1 MVATLLPQGV
11 INTSYNVPACTPAAS
26 CIPTV
31 GHTNVTLEAGYIN
44 IAGNFGN
51 ANSAVLPTLADGTLT
66 LNGRQGIDVVGT
78 PVFRNAGTVNLVSA
92 GDVRLIGTLSN
103 STSIG
108 ATSDGYGGIPWV
120 GGFLVADNLNITA
133 REIYPATGTAYLL
146 MSLGLAPAGASGTHN
161 TITFGSSG
169 ATPVAPLSAGG
180 AIVVDAKTI
189 VQGGALYAPLGTIQ
203 LGFGSGQS
211 LPGVFTVFG
220 SGSDPYD
227 PLEQGGGT
235 LGLFGPKITTV
246 ATGSLTLLPGSL
258 TSVSAVGLT
267 IPYGSTTDGTNW
279 AFNNTL
285 LKGPPAKLIV
295 LGGSS
300 VKTLAGATIDG
311 RGGGEVYA
319 TEFVPGTGGSRN
331 VLTTTTQ
338 TVYAL
343 VPGYASS
350 LAPSDPTF
358 TTKVAAGQTVTIP
371 GGNGIPGGTY
381 TLLPAEY
388 ATLPGAYRVVV
399 GSASTNPA
407 AKPITTMDGSVYM
420 TGVLGNSING
430 SRSSQTVLLQIQSN
444 SVWTRYSE
452 IDIAKGASY
461 FAALAASN
469 GAAAPRLAQDA
480 ARMVVAAGTALVL
493 DATNQFAPAPGGLG
507 GQLDITGTNL
517 VVAASDQLGNF
528 GTVTNGAFTANSAYA
543 GYLFLDPDMLSQIGI
558 ESILLGGYRS
568 NTTEGTRITPRA
580 LNLEIATDDAHRLMA
595 PELLFTSLAPTTA
608 SAKVRGLVVDAGS
621 VITAKGTVSG
631 NSSTALVFGADP
643 VATYNTSGTITGWSA
658 GISGDGSLLRVSNG
672 GLVSVVRHFVP
683 GVYQVP
689 ATTPAPNGPVS
700 TVALG
705 NLTIGPGVVLAAIR

>member
-1 MVATLLPQGV
+1 
-11 INTSYNVPACTPAAS
+11 
-26 CIPTV
+26 
-31 GHTNVTLEAGYIN
+31 
-44 IAGNFGN
+44 
-51 ANSAVLPTLADGTLT
+51 
-66 LNGRQGIDVVGT
+66 
-78 PVFRNAGTVNLVSA
+78 
-92 GDVRLIGTLSN
+92 
-103 STSIG
+103 
-108 ATSDGYGGIPWV
+108 
-120 GGFLVADNLNITA
+120 
-133 REIYPATGTAYLL
+133 

-161 TITFGSSG
+161 TITFASSG
-169 ATPVAPLSAGG
+169 ATPVAPLAAGG

-211 LPGVFTVFG
+211 LPGVFTAFG

-227 PLEQGGGT
+227 PLEQGSGI
-235 LGLFGPKITTV
+235 LGLFGSKITTV
-246 ATGSLTLLPGSL
+246 ATGSMTLLPGSL

-285 LKGPPAKLIV
+285 LNGPPAKLIV
-295 LGGSS
+295 LGGTS

-319 TEFVPGTGGSRN
+319 SEFVPGTGGSRN

-358 TTKVAAGQTVTIP
+358 ATKVAAGQTVTIP

-399 GSASTNPA
+399 GSASTNPVGQDDHHHGRLRLYDGRARQFDQRIAFIADRA
-407 AKPITTMDGSVYM
+407 AADPVEQRLDQILRNRHRQG
-420 TGVLGNSING
+420 
-430 SRSSQTVLLQIQSN
+430 RQLL
-444 SVWTRYSE
+444 RR
-452 IDIAKGASY
+452 AGRKHRRG
-461 FAALAASN
+461 
-469 GAAAPRLAQDA
+469 GAAARSGCGAHGGCGRHCA
-480 ARMVVAAGTALVL
+480 GARRHQSVRAGA
-493 DATNQFAPAPGGLG
+493 GGLG

-517 VVAASDQLGNF
+517 VVAATDQLGNF

-568 NTTEGTRITPRA
+568 NTTEGTRINATAANLEVATDAAHALSGTRA
-580 LNLEIATDDAHRLMA
+580 LVHLARADEQRA
-595 PELLFTSLAPTTA
+595 PS
-608 SAKVRGLVVDAGS
+608 VHGVVVDTGS
-621 VITAKGTVSG
+621 VIIAR
-631 NSSTALVFGADP
+631 GA
-643 VATYNTSGTITGWSA
+643 VADGSTSGAGVWGRSSRHSTFSSGTLTG
-658 GISGDGSLLRVSNG
+658 
-672 GLVSVVRHFVP
+672 
-683 GVYQVP
+683 
-689 ATTPAPNGPVS
+689 
-700 TVALG
+700 
-705 NLTIGPGVVLAAIR
+705 